1 MKRLVV
7 AYAAIAAL
15 LAGCSPF
22 SWHHLRPDAAV
33 ATKPIVQV
41 RTYWRSSAVTI
52 VAWDPDETAIGLRAS
67 VTRTGQ
73 IVGGFRFG
81 DHRLYMTPYYARAM
95 GGFSHAVIRPEHLLA
110 YAGTQRDA
118 YACRYGNDCSPMVTL
133 GVSVPDSFLRNN
145 RDSLVVTFFPEVLD
159 PWTITLRRELIS
171 AYLNAVDSVVTEMKK
186 ATGSERAS
194 TANPYPERAH
204 RSLDRSP
211 SRP

>member
-15 LAGCSPF
+15 LAGCSRF
-22 SWHHLRPDAAV
+22 SSHHLRPDAAV

-52 VAWDPDETAIGLRAS
+52 VAWEPDESAIGLRAS

-73 IVGGFRFG
+73 VVGGFRFG

-95 GGFSHAVIRPEHLLA
+95 GGFAHAVIMPEHLLA
-110 YAGTQRDA
+110 YAGFQRDD
-118 YACRYGNDCSPMVTL
+118 YACWYGNDCSPMVTL

-145 RDSLVVTFFPEVLD
+145 RDSLVVKFFPTVLD

-171 AYLNAVDSVVTEMKK
+171 AYLNAVDSVVTEMKT
-186 ATGSERAS
+186 ALDSETAR
-194 TANPYPERAH
+194 TANSSPAQTCARVP
-204 RSLDRSP
+204 LDG
-211 SRP
+211 

>member
-1 MKRLVV
+1 MKRLL
-7 AYAAIAAL
+7 IRNAAL
-15 LAGCSPF
+15 AAVLAGCSPF
-22 SWHHLRPDAAV
+22 ASHHVRPDADV

-41 RTYWRSSAVTI
+41 RTYWRSSVVTI
-52 VAWDPDETAIGLRAS
+52 VAWDPDESAIGLRGS

-81 DHRLYMTPYYARAM
+81 DHRLYMTPYYVRAM
-95 GGFSHAVIRPEHLLA
+95 GGFSHAVIAPEHLLA

-133 GVSVPDSFLRNN
+133 GVSIPDSFLRNN
-145 RDSLVVTFFPEVLD
+145 RDSLVVTFFPTVLD
-159 PWTITLRRELIS
+159 PWTITLRRDLIS
-171 AYLNAVDSVVTEMKK
+171 TYLHAVDSVVTEMKK
-186 ATGSERAS
+186 AMGSERAS
-194 TANPYPERAH
+194 MANPYPAPAH